1 MLGIVRPPNAFVDV
15 RSIVVP
21 VPAEAAFAPIRRI
34 GGDVG
39 WYFGDALWAL
49 RGVVDR
55 ALGGGGIRR
64 GRADPARL
72 RVGDTVDF
80 WRVEA
85 YEPNAFVRFR
95 AEMKLPGEA
104 WLELRVID
112 VPEGGARIEQTSIFV
127 PSGLLGV
134 GYWYGVYPLHAVVFG
149 GMLRGIATA
158 AVEGSPDRAVPS
170 ASVDGEEGSR
180 SP

>member
-1 MLGIVRPPNAFVDV
+1 MPEIVRPPKAFVDA

-21 VPAEAAFAPIRRI
+21 VTAEAAFAPIRRI

-49 RGVVDR
+49 RGLADR

-64 GRADPARL
+64 GRADPERL

-85 YEPNAFVRFR
+85 HEPNAFVRFR
-95 AEMKLPGEA
+95 AEMRLPGEA
-104 WLELRVID
+104 WLELRVAD
-112 VPEGGARIEQTSIFV
+112 VPEGGGARIEQTSIFI
-127 PSGLLGV
+127 PAGLLGV
-134 GYWYGVYPLHAVVFG
+134 AYWYGVYPLHAVVFG
-149 GMLRGIATA
+149 GMLRGIARA
-158 AVEGSPDRAVPS
+158 AVSCAPAGAGPPADGADDRPGS
-170 ASVDGEEGSR
+170 
-180 SP
+180 

>member
-1 MLGIVRPPNAFVDV
+1 MPEIARPPNAFVDV

-21 VPAEAAFAPIRRI
+21 VTAEAAFAPIRRI
-34 GGDVG
+34 GGDTG

-49 RGVVDR
+49 RGFADR

-64 GRADPARL
+64 GRSDPERL

-85 YEPNAFVRFR
+85 HEPDAFVRLR

-104 WLELRVID
+104 WLELRVTD
-112 VPEGGARIEQTSIFV
+112 LPEGGARIEQTSIFV
-127 PSGLLGV
+127 PSGLLGRA
-134 GYWYGVYPLHAVVFG
+134 YWYGVYPLHAAVFG
-149 GMLRGIATA
+149 GMLRGIARA
-158 AVEGSPDRAVPS
+158 AAHGGADRAGP
-170 ASVDGEEGSR
+170 SVDGAEESRGS
-180 SP
+180 